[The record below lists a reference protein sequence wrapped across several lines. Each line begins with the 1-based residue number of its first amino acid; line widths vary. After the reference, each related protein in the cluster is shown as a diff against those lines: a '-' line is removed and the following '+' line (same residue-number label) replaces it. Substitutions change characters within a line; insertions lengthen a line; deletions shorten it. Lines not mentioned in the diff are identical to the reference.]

1 MPNFGYGR
9 NYPFAAF
16 ITNLGKYN
24 EGDLVGEWVKFPT
37 TADEIKEVFK
47 WIGIGEKDDFGNP
60 YEEWFISDY
69 DCYVDGLY
77 EKLGEYADLDSLNY
91 LASLLDDMS
100 DFDLQKFEAAM
111 ELNSYISSVQDM
123 INLAQNL
130 DCYELY
136 SEIQDEEDLGRYY
149 IDLVDCVEVPEALRG
164 YIDYKSYGSDIA
176 MEENS
181 EFTDYGY
188 IVERGSSTEYFDGTK
203 DDIPEE
209 YLLTRDISEDDEEE
223 EE

>member
-1 MPNFGYGR
+1 MPNFGYSH

-24 EGDLVGEWVKFPT
+24 EGVLVGEWLKFPA
-37 TADEIKEVFK
+37 TADDLKEVFK
-47 WIGIGEKDDFGNP
+47 RIGIGEKDDFGNP

-77 EKLGEYADLDSLNY
+77 EKLGEYSDLDSLNY

-100 DFDLQKFEAAM
+100 DFDLQKFEAAL
-111 ELNSYISSVQDM
+111 ELNSYISSVKDM

-130 DCYELY
+130 DHYELY
-136 SEIQDEEDLGRYY
+136 SEIHNDEDLGRYY
-149 IDLVDCVEVPEALRG
+149 IDLVDCVEVPPALQG
-164 YIDYKSYGSDIA
+164 YINYEAYGRDMS

-188 IVERGSSTEYFDGTK
+188 IVERESSTEYFDGTK

-209 YLLTRDISEDDEEE
+209 YLLISRPSDDEDEE
-223 EE
+223 

>member
-1 MPNFGYGR
+1 MPNFGYGH
-9 NYPFAAF
+9 NYPFAAY

-24 EGDLVGEWVKFPT
+24 EGVLVGEWLKFPA
-37 TADEIKEVFK
+37 TADDLKGVFER
-47 WIGIGEKDDFGNP
+47 IGIGSRDEFGQV

-91 LASLLDDMS
+91 LASLLDDMN
-100 DFDLQKFEAAM
+100 DFDLKKFEAAM
-111 ELNSYISSVQDM
+111 ELDSYLYSIKDM

-136 SEIQDEEDLGRYY
+136 SDIHNEEDLGRYY
-149 IDLVDCVEVPEALRG
+149 IDIVDCVEVPPALQG
-164 YIDYKSYGSDIA
+164 YIDYEAYGRDVA
-176 MEENS
+176 MGDNS

-188 IVERGSSTEYFDGTK
+188 IVATGNSTEYFDGTK
-203 DDIPEE
+203 EDIPEE
-209 YLLTRDISEDDEEE
+209 YLLTRAISEDDEEE
-223 EE
+223 E